1 MGGFVVAG
9 EVIAINI
16 SQTKGTKKVNVGEA
30 YLQEERGLADD
41 AHAGPGHRQVSLLAL
56 ESIEKIR
63 RKGLAVSPGDFAENI
78 TTGGIELNKLPVG
91 TRFSVGSEVLLVM
104 TQLGKE
110 CLNPCAI
117 FHQVGTCVMPIEG
130 IFARVIQGGLIR
142 VGDPIRIEESERGQG
157 SPRGDCE

>member
-1 MGGFVVAG
+1 MKPEVV
-9 EVIAINI
+9 AINI
-16 SQTKGTKKVNVGEA
+16 SQTKGTKKANIAEA
-30 YLQEERGLADD
+30 YLQVDWGLADD

-78 TTGGIELNKLPVG
+78 TTRGIELDKLPVG
-91 TRFSVGSEVLLVM
+91 TRLRVGAEVCLVM

-117 FHQVGTCVMPIEG
+117 FHQVGTCVMPLEG
-130 IFARVIQGGLIR
+130 IFARVVQGGCIR
-142 VGDPIRIEESERGQG
+142 VGDPIRIEVEGEIPS
-157 SPRGDCE
+157 S

>member
-1 MGGFVVAG
+1 MSTQDKKFVDNHLKG
-9 EVIAINI
+9 EIIAVNI
-16 SQTKGTKKVNVGEA
+16 SQKKGTKKVNIKEA
-30 YLQEERGLADD
+30 YLEKDRGVTDD

-63 RKGLAVSPGDFAENI
+63 QKGLAVSPGDFAENI
-78 TTGGIELNKLPVG
+78 TTRGIKLNELPVG
-91 TRFSVGSEVLLVM
+91 TRISIGNEVLLVM

-130 IFARVIQGGLIR
+130 IFARVIQGGRIR
-142 VGDPIRIEESERGQG
+142 VGEPIQLEI
-157 SPRGDCE
+157 